1 MSTATIETVT
11 RMLEAF
17 PESVQ
22 DRAVE
27 HLREYLADITDD
39 LRWDESFERTS
50 ERLLETARHVREQL
64 KNGKTEPFDLE
75 RL

>member
-1 MSTATIETVT
+1 MSTAAVETLT
-11 RMLEAF
+11 KMLEAF

-50 ERLLETARHVREQL
+50 EKLAETARRVREQF
-64 KNGKTEPFDLE
+64 KNGETEPFDLE

>member
-1 MSTATIETVT
+1 MSAATIETVT
-11 RMLEAF
+11 KMLEAL

-22 DRAVE
+22 NRAVE
-27 HLREYLADITDD
+27 HLREYLEEISDD

-50 ERLLETARHVREQL
+50 DKLADAARVAREQL
-64 KNGKTEPFDLE
+64 NVGKTEPFDLE

>member
-1 MSTATIETVT
+1 MSTATIETLT
-11 RMLEAF
+11 KMLEAF

-22 DRAVE
+22 DQAVE

-50 ERLLETARHVREQL
+50 EKLAETAQHVREQF
-64 KNGKTEPFDLE
+64 KNGKTESFDLE

>member
-1 MSTATIETVT
+1 MSTATIETIT
-11 RMLEAF
+11 KMLESY

-27 HLREYLADITDD
+27 QLREYLADITDD
-39 LRWDESFERTS
+39 LRWDESFARTS
-50 ERLLETARHVREQL
+50 DKLAETAHRVREQFR
-64 KNGKTEPFDLE
+64 NGETVPFDLD

>member
-1 MSTATIETVT
+1 MSTATIETLT
-11 RMLEAF
+11 KMLETL
-17 PESVQ
+17 PQSVQ

-27 HLREYLADITDD
+27 HLREYLAEITDD

-50 ERLLETARHVREQL
+50 EKLAKTARHVTEQFN
-64 KNGKTEPFDLE
+64 NGKTESFDLE

>member
-11 RMLEAF
+11 KMLEAY

-22 DRAVE
+22 NKALE
-27 HLREYLADITDD
+27 QLREYLADITDD
-39 LRWDESFERTS
+39 LRWDKSFERTS
-50 ERLLETARHVREQL
+50 DKLAETARRVREQFR
-64 KNGKTEPFDLE
+64 NGETEPFDLD

>member
-1 MSTATIETVT
+1 MSTATIETIT
-11 RMLEAF
+11 RMLEEF

-22 DRAVE
+22 DQAVE

-39 LRWDESFERTS
+39 LRWDESFDRTS
-50 ERLLETARHVREQL
+50 EKLAETARHVKEQF
-64 KNGKTEPFDLE
+64 KTGKTESFDLE

>member
-11 RMLEAF
+11 KMLEAY

-22 DRAVE
+22 NKALE
-27 HLREYLADITDD
+27 QLREYLADITDD
-39 LRWDESFERTS
+39 LRWDKSFERTS
-50 ERLLETARHVREQL
+50 DKLAETARGVREQFR
-64 KNGKTEPFDLE
+64 NGETEPFDLD